1 MIPEMNCWSPV
12 IVVDV
17 VVMTVCELVVV
28 KGWRTPK
35 ELVVV
40 PVVIY
45 VVVKVHPPMVTI
57 FWLKVWTEPTKLF
70 VGTVKTLVL
79 VVVRI
84 VCQLMICPVA
94 PTLTIENVVP
104 GGKDVVV
111 VDVVKRPLAT
121 FVQTPPF

>member
-1 MIPEMNCWSPV
+1 MNCWSPV

-28 KGWRTPK
+28 VVVEGWRTPK

-40 PVVIY
+40 PVVMY

-70 VGTVKTLVL
+70 VGIVKTLLL

-94 PTLTIENVVP
+94 PTLTMENVVP

-111 VDVVKRPLAT
+111 VDVVKSPLAT